1 MVKVYVL
8 VFSVNMSVGF
18 DVLGVVVI
26 FVDGMLLGD
35 VVFVEVVDYFCL
47 YNLG

>member
-18 DVLGVVVI
+18 DVLGVVVML
-26 FVDGMLLGD
+26 VDGMLFGD
-35 VVFVEVVDYFCL
+35 NVIVEVVE
-47 YNLG
+47 